1 MQSKATTLTALAA
14 DDGKIA
20 TKTHVWWDEKWETAG
35 YTAGFMFRHW
45 TRELKGLDDLGFA
58 LEKLSVQ
65 PGMFAIRGNVKAG
78 APETI
83 QRTYKAEGSWIE
95 DVDKMWL
102 CIDIDGQPADP
113 NRDHVEQAIAL
124 MPEWL
129 QEADCIW
136 RFSSSH
142 GIKPANQLRLHLWYF
157 LTRPVGNNALRHW
170 ARPLPIDGALYQPVQ
185 PHYTATPIFIG
196 ADDPVLRR
204 LGYYRSTNRE
214 ANPPIELLPS
224 EAFVTWQENEAEQRA
239 EERRQRHVAVM
250 AVTPATRKTA
260 WDDQK
265 RYERIVREEVER
277 IRHCPEGGRHDL
289 IFHATKAVASLAG
302 ASHIAASA
310 RPELEAAA
318 CASLPPDRQDE
329 AIRRV
334 NEGWEAG
341 LASPRALAT
350 MTSIDTIDEDFAALW
365 PDEEMPNQPISF
377 EDYIQWPKSG
387 HA

>member
-1 MQSKATTLTALAA
+1 MNAATTLTALAA

-20 TKTHVWWDEKWETAG
+20 TKTHVWWDDKWETAG

-65 PGMFAIRGNVKAG
+65 PGMFAIRGDVKPG
-78 APETI
+78 APKTI

-102 CIDIDGQPADP
+102 CIDIDGQPASPD
-113 NRDHVEQAIAL
+113 RDHVEQAIAM

-129 QEADCIW
+129 QDADCIW

-196 ADDPVLRR
+196 ADDPVTKR
-204 LGYYRSTNRE
+204 LGYHRSTNRE

-224 EAFVTWQENEAEQRA
+224 EAFVTWQENEAERRA
-239 EERRQRHVAVM
+239 EERA
-250 AVTPATRKTA
+250 ASF
-260 WDDQK
+260 
-265 RYERIVREEVER
+265 IVRPPARCTSASRER
-277 IRHCPEGGRHDL
+277 GYRKIVDMELERLRGTKEGDRHDT
-289 IFHATKAVASLAG
+289 IYHAAKALGSLAG
-302 ASHIAASA
+302 DSQAARQA

-318 CASLPPDRQDE
+318 MSILPLDRHKE
-329 AIRRV
+329 ALRRV
-334 NEGWEAG
+334 NEGWGAG
-341 LASPRALAT
+341 LAKPRALPDYAAEQAEA
-350 MTSIDTIDEDFAALW
+350 IDRWWNAPEGESVDEDIPL
-365 PDEEMPNQPISF
+365 
-377 EDYIQWPKSG
+377 
-387 HA
+387 

>member
-20 TKTHVWWDEKWETAG
+20 TKTHVWWDDKWETAG

-58 LEKLSVQ
+58 LEKLAVQ
-65 PGMFAIRGNVKAG
+65 PGMFAIRGNVKPG

-113 NRDHVEQAIAL
+113 NRDHVEQAISL

-129 QEADCIW
+129 QDADCIW

-204 LGYYRSTNRE
+204 LGYHRSTNRE

-224 EAFVTWQENEAEQRA
+224 EAFVTWQENEAEKRA

-250 AVTPATRKTA
+250 AVTPSTRKTA

-265 RYERIVREEVER
+265 RYERIVRAEVDR
-277 IRHCPEGGRHDL
+277 IRQCPEGGRHDL
-289 IFHATKAVASLAG
+289 IFHAVKAVASLAG
-302 ASHIAASA
+302 ASTIAAA
-310 RPELEAAA
+310 AKPELEAAA
-318 CASLPPDRQDE
+318 CACLPPDRQEE

-334 NEGWEAG
+334 NEGWQAG
-341 LASPRALAT
+341 LASPRELQPMTNANAEDDKNDPFWADDEPET
-350 MTSIDTIDEDFAALW
+350 MLFEDF
-365 PDEEMPNQPISF
+365 IR
-377 EDYIQWPKSG
+377 
-387 HA
+387 